1 LKDLDPPVNYRIVGR
16 THPVVLARSGKS
28 YREMLEG
35 MVRDLELENV
45 VEFVDRYL
53 DEPELMELVRT
64 SDLVVVPYDN
74 HVQVSSGVIA
84 DAVGLGRPVVATR
97 FPHAVEMLGDGAG
110 EVVDHDPEAL
120 AQAIRR
126 LLEDPNRYVE
136 ATKLAAA
143 GSEKLNWV
151 TVAGQYAHLIQDLAP
166 ALATA

>member
-1 LKDLDPPVNYRIVGR
+1 
-16 THPVVLARSGKS
+16 
-28 YREMLEG
+28 
-35 MVRDLELENV
+35 
-45 VEFVDRYL
+45 
-53 DEPELMELVRT
+53 
-64 SDLVVVPYDN
+64 
-74 HVQVSSGVIA
+74 
-84 DAVGLGRPVVATR
+84 
-97 FPHAVEMLGDGAG
+97 MLGDGAG